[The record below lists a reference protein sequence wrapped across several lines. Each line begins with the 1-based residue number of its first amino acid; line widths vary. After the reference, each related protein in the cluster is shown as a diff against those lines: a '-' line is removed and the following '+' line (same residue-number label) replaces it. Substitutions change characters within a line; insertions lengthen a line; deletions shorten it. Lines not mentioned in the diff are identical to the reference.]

1 MALENAQLRKR
12 NGELLIQNSNLETEN
27 KKLKQQLTFT
37 KNPQREEAAIEKVEV
52 KKQRP
57 KSAFPTRGPK
67 QEAFDLSMFAGEG
80 QSQTGDMLYDEVIDE
95 MDRELEE
102 MLQKGQE
109 SLQGLKEDFKKV
121 SRMAEDPSYVNS
133 RKIRQPV
140 I

>member
-1 MALENAQLRKR
+1 
-12 NGELLIQNSNLETEN
+12 
-27 KKLKQQLTFT
+27 
-37 KNPQREEAAIEKVEV
+37 
-52 KKQRP
+52 
-57 KSAFPTRGPK
+57 
-67 QEAFDLSMFAGEG
+67 
-80 QSQTGDMLYDEVIDE
+80 MLYDEVIDE

-102 MLQKGQE
+102 MLAKGQE